1 MINKILPV
9 TKVTR
14 HMRKAGIPITCFV
27 TIITDIYTRITDQG
41 KRVKTLFALSSLLIA

>member
-27 TIITDIYTRITDQG
+27 TIITDLRRFTR
-41 KRVKTLFALSSLLIA
+41 ALLYI